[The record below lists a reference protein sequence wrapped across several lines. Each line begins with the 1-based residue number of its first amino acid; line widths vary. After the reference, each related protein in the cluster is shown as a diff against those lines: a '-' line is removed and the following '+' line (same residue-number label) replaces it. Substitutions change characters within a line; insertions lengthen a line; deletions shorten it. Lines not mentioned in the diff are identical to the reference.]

1 MKNNN
6 YKNLYLFIILVLFS
20 SCGFKPISSLNNYK
34 ITKLET
40 LGEKRINYILKS
52 KLVTNRDNYNQ
63 RVELKI
69 NTKKN
74 KSIKEKNI
82 KNEISKYTITV
93 SADVTYKIID
103 QNKGDNFSISIS
115 GDFEVDD
122 SYSLTITNEKNL
134 IRELSNEISDEI
146 SRELLI
152 KINDL

>member
-103 QNKGDNFSISIS
+103 ENKGDNFSISIS

>member
-93 SADVTYKIID
+93 SADVTYKIVD
-103 QNKGDNFSISIS
+103 ENKGDNFSISIS